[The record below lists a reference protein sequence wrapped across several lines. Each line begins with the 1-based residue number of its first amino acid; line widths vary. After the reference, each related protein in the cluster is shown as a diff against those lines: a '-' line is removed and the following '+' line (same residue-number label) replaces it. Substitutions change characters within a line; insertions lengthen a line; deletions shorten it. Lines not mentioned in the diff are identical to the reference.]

1 MAHHQEQ
8 EELVRN
14 LTKKLKGVRQ
24 DPKQSHKEEVKL
36 KVKNIVDS
44 HPIHKEEMKP
54 KARSIVDSLSNSAYI
69 NKFII
74 DETGKVEKINDGWKQ
89 LLGNILIA

>member
-24 DPKQSHKEEVKL
+24 DPKQS
-36 KVKNIVDS
+36 
-44 HPIHKEEMKP
+44 HKEEMKP

-89 LLGNILIA
+89 LLGSL